1 MKYIVFRDES
11 CAIFP
16 DSTSHKEIAGNKPVK
31 SAGFC
36 IVETYRNNFDD
47 ICANVSCYGKS
58 DSLNIESS
66 PNDNNILCRMFR
78 VG

>member
-1 MKYIVFRDES
+1 MKYIVFKDES
-11 CAIFP
+11 CVIFP
-16 DSTSHKEIAGNKPVK
+16 DSTSHNEMAGNKPVS

-47 ICANVSCYGKS
+47 IRANVSCYGRS
-58 DSLNIESS
+58 DSLNVESN
-66 PNDNNILCRMFR
+66 PQDNKIISRMFN